1 MPAAP
6 QPINP
11 IEEHKKVEEWNFR
24 LFREV
29 LGGLVIEKSR
39 NIKEKVGR
47 KTKAK
52 KIGKG
57 KGSRQDNSKRDDEK
71 IDSTDGVYKTE
82 NEEGD
87 DKEELGEFI
96 DVRFLGLRQL
106 RIYRYYLATEI
117 FTSLPAPLRTLT
129 YTIYQSTSSLQIY
142 TPPLSSST
150 LQPLLNTIP
159 LSITE
164 TLSTYFATSSSTSSS
179 DNFLKNTLNNYLEEV
194 LKKPLPP
201 RLTKDKAEGC
211 EICGRSWIPLSYH
224 HLIPRSVHA
233 KALKKGW
240 WSEERLEDVAWIC
253 RGCHSFIHSVAT
265 NEELAREFYTVEKLL
280 EREDVIAFAKWI
292 GGVRW
297 KAR

>member
-11 IEEHKKVEEWNFR
+11 KEEHKKVEDGNFR

-39 NIKEKVGR
+39 NIKEKVRR

-57 KGSRQDNSKRDDEK
+57 KASRRDNGKRDDEK
-71 IDSTDGVYKTE
+71 LDSTGGVNQTE
-82 NEEGD
+82 NGEGD

-96 DVRFLGLRQL
+96 D
-106 RIYRYYLATEI
+106 YLTTEI
-117 FTSLPAPLRTLT
+117 FTTLPAPLRTLT
-129 YTIYQSTSSLQIY
+129 YTIHQSTSSLQIY

-179 DNFLKNTLNNYLEEV
+179 DSLIKNTLNNYLEEV
-194 LKKPLPP
+194 LKNPLPP
-201 RLTKDKAEGC
+201 RLTKDEAEGC
-211 EICGRSWIPLSYH
+211 EICGRSWIPLSYQ
-224 HLIPRSVHA
+224 HLIPRSVYA

-265 NEELAREFYTVEKLL
+265 NEELAREFYNVEKLL
-280 EREDVIAFAKWI
+280 EREDVLAFVKWI

-297 KAR
+297 KPR